1 MARNWGDES
10 WENIVNQV
18 VIDGRPG
25 DLRTAALGWEA
36 VLRNLN
42 SVKTS
47 LDTNVTDLGTVWKG
61 DAYEAFKTHIETISE
76 KIQHV
81 VDEAN
86 GTGSGGVVTSL
97 NQAADD
103 LHAAQEVIPVP
114 IAMQPEVMQARDAH
128 LAIPIGSFENAIR
141 VDIAGAMGTYRD
153 IGNAVTF
160 GLAEKVWTAVQDALT
175 NGSEEALQHWRTLN
189 GQVADTAAATPAGTP
204 VGYQSFAPTEE
215 VPLGSGGPSGGVGGG
230 PGGGGGGGAP
240 KLGAGAPSGIGS
252 VSPTGGSP
260 FDSSIGNTPYTPPIN
275 DSTGGF
281 DPEVGTGYTPG
292 GGADFDPSTPTGT
305 GLAGAGGGL
314 GTGGLGAGGL
324 GSGGL
329 SGLGGAGAGGLG
341 AGGGLGSAG
350 GLGAGGAGGIPGG
363 GALGKPVSGAGLAG
377 LGAAGMGGMG
387 AGAGAKGAG
396 KGGAAKGGKPMLS
409 GGVAPGTGAGKG
421 GAGRAGAGGMAGMG
435 GGHGAGFGGE
445 EERSTWLQEDDDV
458 WGGGD
463 AAPGVLR

>member
-1 MARNWGDES
+1 MGRNWGEES

-42 SVKTS
+42 TVKTS
-47 LDTNVTDLGTVWKG
+47 LDQNVTELGTVWKG
-61 DAYEAFKTHIETISE
+61 DAYEAFKKHIEGISK

-81 VDEAN
+81 ADEAN
-86 GTGSGGVVTSL
+86 GGGQGGVVTSL
-97 NQAADD
+97 NKAADD
-103 LHAAQEVIPVP
+103 LHAAQEKIPVP

-128 LAIPIGSFENAIR
+128 LAIPIGSFENAIKI
-141 VDIAGAMGTYRD
+141 DIAGAAGVYRD
-153 IGNAVTF
+153 IGNFFTA
-160 GLAEKVWTAVQDALT
+160 GYAQKAWTAVQDALT
-175 NGSEEALQHWRTLN
+175 NGSDEAREHWETLN
-189 GQVADTAAATPAGTP
+189 GQVADTAAATPTGTP
-204 VGYQSFAPTEE
+204 VAGSSSRNPLTEI
-215 VPLGSGGPSGGVGGG
+215 PLDGAGPGGGVGGVS
-230 PGGGGGGGAP
+230 GGGGMGGGAP
-240 KLGAGAPSGIGS
+240 KMGAGAPSGIGGFD
-252 VSPTGGSP
+252 PTGGSP
-260 FDSSIGNTPYTPPIN
+260 IDTNTGFTPYTPPIN
-275 DSTGGF
+275 DGTGGF

-292 GGADFDPSTPTGT
+292 TGSDFNPSKPVGT

-314 GTGGLGAGGL
+314 GAGGLGPSGL

-329 SGLGGAGAGGLG
+329 GTGGLG

-363 GALGKPVSGAGLAG
+363 GALGKPVNGAALAG
-377 LGAAGMGGMG
+377 MGMAGMGGMGAG

-396 KGGAAKGGKPMLS
+396 KGGAGKGGKPMLS
-409 GGVAPGTGAGKG
+409 GGVAPGTGGAGKG
-421 GAGRAGAGGMAGMG
+421 GAGRAGMAGMAGMG
-435 GGHGAGFGGE
+435 GGPGAGFGND
-445 EERSTWLQEDDDV
+445 EERSTWLQEDEDV